1 MSSSN
6 TARVEEQSVA
16 TWQKAASASVG
27 AVLTNLF
34 ATPLDVVKTRMQTVV
49 SVPGPETSAPP
60 AKACCDTSLDTQ
72 RQLSR
77 PGCIQKRK
85 VCQFPSECRVQCVD
99 QCRRAACQGALSQRR
114 WQASTVGTMLHLA
127 RTEGLRSLWSGL
139 SPALVM
145 AVPSTALYFTAYEE
159 LRGILTGVLGDHT
172 ATGGMPV
179 AALLAGATAR
189 TVAAS
194 VISPLELIR
203 TKMQS
208 RSSRHGI
215 VSGIRADMAEHG
227 GVRGLWRGLGPTLW
241 RDVPFSAM
249 YWGGYEMAK
258 SALAPLFLEADGSGS
273 TLQHFALAFL
283 CGSLSGSASALVT
296 TPFDVVKTKRQAA
309 LYGLAPPNSQSAGSS
324 PPPSTRTWS
333 ILRSIYAKEGLGGW
347 FVGVLPRVAK
357 VAPACAIMIGS
368 YEAGKHIFAV
378 APEELQAWTGD
389 A

>member
-1 MSSSN
+1 MS
-6 TARVEEQSVA
+6 AQDAERVA

-34 ATPLDVVKTRMQTVV
+34 ATPLDVVKTRMQTVQ
-49 SVPGPETSAPP
+49 SVHDTEMSSPP
-60 AKACCDTSLDTQ
+60 AKACCDTSLNTQ
-72 RQLSR
+72 QTQSR
-77 PGCIQKRK
+77 ARCIQKSR
-85 VCQFPSECRVQCVD
+85 VCQFPSECAVQCVD
-99 QCRRAACQGALSQRR
+99 ECHRSACRGALSQRR

-159 LRGILTGVLGDHT
+159 LRGVLTGVMGDHT
-172 ATGGMPV
+172 ATGNVPV
-179 AALLAGATAR
+179 AALLAGASAR
-189 TVAAS
+189 TAAAT
-194 VISPLELIR
+194 VISPLELMR

-208 RSSRHGI
+208 RASPHGI
-215 VSGIRADMAEHG
+215 VSGIVADMAENG
-227 GVRGLWRGLGPTLW
+227 GARGLWRGLGPTLW

-258 SALAPLFLEADGSGS
+258 TAFAPLFLEKDGSGS

-309 LYGLAPPNSQSAGSS
+309 LYGLGGGSAAQGGR
-324 PPPSTRTWS
+324 STRTWS
-333 ILRSIYAKEGLGGW
+333 ILHSIYAKEGPAGW

-378 APEELQAWTGD
+378 VPDEMQSWASEAN
-389 A
+389 

>member
-1 MSSSN
+1 
-6 TARVEEQSVA
+6 
-16 TWQKAASASVG
+16 
-27 AVLTNLF
+27 
-34 ATPLDVVKTRMQTVV
+34 
-49 SVPGPETSAPP
+49 
-60 AKACCDTSLDTQ
+60 
-72 RQLSR
+72 
-77 PGCIQKRK
+77 
-85 VCQFPSECRVQCVD
+85 
-99 QCRRAACQGALSQRR
+99 
-114 WQASTVGTMLHLA
+114 MLHLA

-159 LRGILTGVLGDHT
+159 LRGLLTGVLGDHT
-172 ATGGMPV
+172 ATGNVPV

-189 TVAAS
+189 TAAAT
-194 VISPLELIR
+194 VISPLELVR

-208 RSSRHGI
+208 RSSSHGI
-215 VSGIRADMAEHG
+215 VSAIRADVAEQG

-258 SALAPLFLEADGSGS
+258 TAFAPLFLEADGSGS
-273 TLQHFALAFL
+273 TAQHFALAFL

-309 LYGLAPPNSQSAGSS
+309 LYGLGAAEGEA
-324 PPPSTRTWS
+324 PPSTRTWS
-333 ILRSIYAKEGLGGW
+333 ILRSIYAREGAAGW

-378 APEELQAWTGD
+378 VPEEMQAWSIDNT
-389 A
+389 